1 MLDDFE
7 DNQMLEYTLIGTG
20 SPGFTNLAAA
30 HDGNYGAVGMTPMY
44 RDDAAAMVE
53 QGDVLSA
60 WVRFANNATGSA
72 SILLGASTYRHVS
85 S

>member
-7 DNQMLEYTLIGTG
+7 DNEMLEYTLIGTG
-20 SPGFTNLAAA
+20 APGFTNLAAA

-44 RDDAAAMVE
+44 RADAAAMVQ
-53 QGDVLSA
+53 QGDVMSA

-72 SILLGASTYRHVS
+72 SVLFQEPRRPTPS